1 MNYIPKI
8 YIKMKTPE
16 IIQEGWVKF
25 SRFNC
30 TEGCIDIWYG
40 DCAHNPNDKIEPKW
54 CLNSFATF
62 IRLNGEGEWFPNEY
76 RKGIKGFTGEMCEV
90 LTSQEIWDEL
100 SKYNY
105 KE

>member
-1 MNYIPKI
+1 
-8 YIKMKTPE
+8 MKAPE

-40 DCAHNPNDKIEPKW
+40 DCAHNPNNKIEPKW
-54 CLNSFATF
+54 SLNSFATF
-62 IRLNGEGEWFPNEY
+62 IRLNGEGEWVPNEY
-76 RKGIKGFTGEMCEV
+76 RTGINGFTGEMCEV
-90 LTSQEIWDEL
+90 STSQEIWDEL